1 LNISLPNGPTPLPE
15 TLLKIKL
22 KIKISCSTVMVAL
35 WEGGKRENKIKII
48 FFYYIFNYDKIT
60 AVPVSMVPILTLY
73 TLGGSSKGTRQ
84 RE

>member
-1 LNISLPNGPTPLPE
+1 LLFFVKVIKKKIKKYKKDY
-15 TLLKIKL
+15 TLLYFTIVNKPSDK
-22 KIKISCSTVMVAL
+22 
-35 WEGGKRENKIKII
+35 GGKRENKIKII